1 MCSHVSNDIKKNTR
15 ITSRQEK
22 KYKFTSTYLSLYH
35 DCFLHKRGVV
45 QTRRILE
52 LLRHHQKYSQVRWKT
67 AGYSLIMYYIVR
79 HIHSPAVSYR
89 ADRGYIFL
97 FFLSPASQ
105 QMLPQHTEIR
115 YKPHI
120 RSNRHHNL
128 NLYWSSFVWILLLML
143 LMMSV
148 FVTAAPFP
156 STVLFSI
163 FSCFVFFCLLLDFLS
178 I

>member
-1 MCSHVSNDIKKNTR
+1 M
-15 ITSRQEK
+15 
-22 KYKFTSTYLSLYH
+22 YH

-79 HIHSPAVSYR
+79 HIHSPTVSYR

-128 NLYWSSFVWILLLML
+128 NLYWSTVALFDSDAAADDDVSLCNGSSYSFHCSLLYLLLFCFL
-143 LMMSV
+143 L
-148 FVTAAPFP
+148 PFA
-156 STVLFSI
+156 
-163 FSCFVFFCLLLDFLS
+163 
-178 I
+178 